1 MQQADNFI
9 KYTPCVDLFW
19 IVMLSIRYQ
28 FYLHCRLLNQ
38 NRKTPVSEF
47 IEKKSGGAIYWENI
61 VKALLCFK
69 SYDFNSLNLNQKN
82 RRLSRFD
89 LE

>member
-1 MQQADNFI
+1 M
-9 KYTPCVDLFW
+9 
-19 IVMLSIRYQ
+19 
-28 FYLHCRLLNQ
+28 NQ

-69 SYDFNSLNLNQKN
+69 SYDFISLIWNKKIDVQGG
-82 RRLSRFD
+82 SI
-89 LE
+89 

>member
-1 MQQADNFI
+1 M
-9 KYTPCVDLFW
+9 
-19 IVMLSIRYQ
+19 
-28 FYLHCRLLNQ
+28 NQ

-69 SYDFNSLNLNQKN
+69 SYDLNSLNLNQKN